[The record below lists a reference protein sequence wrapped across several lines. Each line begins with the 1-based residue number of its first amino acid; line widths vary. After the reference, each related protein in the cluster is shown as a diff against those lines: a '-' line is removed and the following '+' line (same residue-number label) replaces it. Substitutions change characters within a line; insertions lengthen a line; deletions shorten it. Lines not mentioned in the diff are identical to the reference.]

1 MADDKLKSKKFA
13 VLDKICGQLQ
23 KKYGKG
29 SVTYLG
35 DNNITPMER
44 ISTGSLALDEITG
57 GGYPVGRMIELFGQE
72 SCGKSTTC
80 YHAMA
85 EAQRKYPDKFVA
97 LIDSEMSNDNSYAS
111 ALGVKVEELVVSQPD
126 SGQDAFAIIQGLI
139 ETGMC
144 SLIVVDSVAAL
155 VPREETEEDDYG
167 KSMVGVQARMM
178 SKSLRKLSPIA
189 ARYGTT
195 IIFTNQQRTKI
206 GVMYGDPST
215 TSGGNALKYYDSIR
229 IKLSKIATVDEGTG
243 DDKEKVAVRIKAET
257 VKNKVFPP
265 FKKAQFIIS
274 FGKGIDNEAS
284 VIQGIIEKGIVTK
297 KGAWISYNG
306 VNIAQGVAKFKE
318 LLKQKPELY
327 EEMKAKLQQLLRNGN
342 KPIKEQKVQAE
353 EMTDEQIVNDIQIQQ
368 EQDINNIQ
376 SGQV

>member
-1 MADDKLKSKKFA
+1 MADDKLQAKKFA

-23 KKYGKG
+23 KKFGKG
-29 SVTYLG
+29 SVNYLG
-35 DNNITPMER
+35 NNKIEPLER
-44 ISTGSLALDEITG
+44 IPTGSIALDEITG

-85 EAQRKYPDKFVA
+85 EAQRKFPDKFVA

-139 ETGMC
+139 ETGAC

-229 IKLSKIATVDEGTG
+229 IKLSKIGTVDEGTG

-265 FKKAQFIIS
+265 FKKSEFVIS

-284 VIQGIIEKGIVTK
+284 VIEGIVEKGIVTK

-306 VNIAQGVAKFKE
+306 ENIAQGMTKFKE
-318 LLKQKPELY
+318 LLANNKELY
-327 EEMKAKLQQLLRNGN
+327 EEMKKKLEDTLKGN
-342 KPIKEQKVQAE
+342 SVTVVKEEKIDAQT
-353 EMTDEQIVNDIQIQQ
+353 MTDEDIALEVNESDDSI
-368 EQDINNIQ
+368 E
-376 SGQV
+376 SGEI